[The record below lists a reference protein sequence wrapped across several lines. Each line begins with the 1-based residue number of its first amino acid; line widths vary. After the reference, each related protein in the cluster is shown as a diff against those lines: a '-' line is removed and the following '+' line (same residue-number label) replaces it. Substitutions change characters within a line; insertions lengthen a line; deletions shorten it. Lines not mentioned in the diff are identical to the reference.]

1 MMTIVPTKVYQWF
14 ALRVTYSRELKVQEF
29 LEAEGVQTFIPMHED
44 VVLRRGKRTK
54 VRVPIV
60 HNLIFVY
67 STREILNNYKQTSA
81 LGSQLRYMMNR
92 ETHQPIV
99 IPEKQ
104 MEDFMA
110 VAGGE
115 EALYVNAEEVRLKKG
130 DRVRINSGVW
140 QGVEG
145 RFIRLKGGMRVVV
158 EIVGLMAV
166 ATVTLPPAMV
176 DKLPSI
182 K

>member
-1 MMTIVPTKVYQWF
+1 
-14 ALRVTYSRELKVQEF
+14 
-29 LEAEGVQTFIPMHED
+29 
-44 VVLRRGKRTK
+44 
-54 VRVPIV
+54 
-60 HNLIFVY
+60 
-67 STREILNNYKQTSA
+67 
-81 LGSQLRYMMNR
+81 
-92 ETHQPIV
+92 
-99 IPEKQ
+99 
-104 MEDFMA
+104 MA

>member
-1 MMTIVPTKVYQWF
+1 MMTVEQIKAYQWF

-44 VVLRRGKRTK
+44 VVLRRGKRMK

-67 STREILNNYKQTSA
+67 STREILNNYKQTSV

-115 EALYVNAEEVRLKKG
+115 EKSEEVRLKKG

-166 ATVTLPPAMV
+166 ATVTLSPAMV